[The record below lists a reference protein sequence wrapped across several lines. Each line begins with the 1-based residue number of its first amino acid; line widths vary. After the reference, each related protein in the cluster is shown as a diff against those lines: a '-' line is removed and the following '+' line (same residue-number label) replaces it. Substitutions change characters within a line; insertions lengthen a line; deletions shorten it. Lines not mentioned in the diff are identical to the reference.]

1 MQNKTKTTAK
11 KTSKVKKPATNQSKP
26 LICPN
31 QCITPLGAKVLL
43 ISIPIQAQGP
53 TKVYQMYG
61 CPHCGRVIIA

>member
-1 MQNKTKTTAK
+1 MHKTTKTTTKKISKAKKPASSQNKT
-11 KTSKVKKPATNQSKP
+11 